1 MKNPAGSRCKTPAPT
16 GGSSSQ
22 PAAALYI
29 TVLEDFS
36 YRFRCWNG
44 SFFARASRIFQIT
57 VHSKKHK
64 LRDGFDERDIF
75 RFHLGGVLQKKQ
87 WCTENKCVS
96 GKGHKT
102 ASRGLW
108 RLAIKKIRGF
118 SNAKQA
124 KTAGFFHKTQLARR
138 LVYFA
143 TEAFIFCR
151 NFIFVVAAGC
161 CHGICFYEN
170 FSI

>member
-57 VHSKKHK
+57 VHSKKSINFGTALMK
-64 LRDGFDERDIF
+64 EIYSVFTWAGCYK
-75 RFHLGGVLQKKQ
+75 KKQ

-102 ASRGLW
+102 ASRGRW
-108 RLAIKKIRGF
+108 RLAIKKIREF

-143 TEAFIFCR
+143 TETFIFCS
-151 NFIFVVAAGC
+151 NFF
-161 CHGICFYEN
+161 FL
-170 FSI
+170 